1 MNPTWISSQ
10 TFNHIMNFFEI
21 IFLKKTFFKMVI
33 NASKWLTADGD
44 SKTILFSLIL
54 TQSCFQFLR
63 GHQVHDL
70 NIIDDPNYHQNQ
82 VGDVPAFCL
91 EVLPQTSTSQS
102 YENQVRKYEACTP
115 LFAPN
120 ECKSKGKR
128 DDDSDGDQVRQLQEQ
143 LSQKDNDMASI
154 MAQMKVITASL
165 AEKANPWSD
174 TSTLQI
180 YNQKDPYS
188 SKVSSSSNKE
198 FNWQ

>member
-1 MNPTWISSQ
+1 MHQNDWRLMATPKQSYFPSSWLSHVFNFFVDTRFMTWISSM
-10 TFNHIMNFFEI
+10 I
-21 IFLKKTFFKMVI
+21 
-33 NASKWLTADGD
+33 
-44 SKTILFSLIL
+44 
-54 TQSCFQFLR
+54 
-63 GHQVHDL
+63 
-70 NIIDDPNYHQNQ
+70 PNYHQNQ
-82 VGDVPAFCL
+82 AGDVPAFCL
-91 EVLPQTSTSQS
+91 EALPQTSTSQS

-188 SKVSSSSNKE
+188 STVSSSSNKE